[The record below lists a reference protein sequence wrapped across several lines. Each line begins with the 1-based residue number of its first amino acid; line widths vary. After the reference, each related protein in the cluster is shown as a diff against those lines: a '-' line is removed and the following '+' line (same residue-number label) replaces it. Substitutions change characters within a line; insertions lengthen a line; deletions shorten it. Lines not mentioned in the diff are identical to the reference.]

1 MKFQRVNLL
10 LTTLLWVLN
19 SWAQPGNDPC
29 HSALPLCPSVLIS
42 ASNQGATAT
51 SCPSCEDNFTFCF
64 TPANTIWF
72 TFTTNATGGA
82 VAVDFTNL
90 NFVAQ
95 TGRGTQLQA
104 TIIRATSPCNP
115 LTYTAVGNCQAGAS
129 SNFTLNA
136 AGLPPLTTYYVAVN
150 GAFNA
155 GATLPAEASFDILAS
170 GTGIDRVAAG
180 LSITG
185 PGGTLCPENATTFNA
200 NISNCTDT
208 SDFTW
213 YLNGVLAAVTQQ
225 PIWQTST
232 IQDGDVVTLDCSCF
246 TDCPQA
252 MTAQFGPIPVD
263 NLVVNAGA
271 DQTISAGGSVLLAG
285 STNGSTYFWTPA
297 NTVAS
302 PASLQTVAIPTSTTV
317 YFLTAS
323 DALCSLSDD
332 VVITVEDQ
340 FTIPGSFS
348 PNGDGTNDTWI
359 IQGIDAYPNA
369 HVTLFDRWGQ
379 QILDVVGYGAVK
391 SWDGTHEGKA
401 VTDGVYYYVVDLR
414 SPNYKEPFKGFVT
427 VIR

>member
-1 MKFQRVNLL
+1 
-10 LTTLLWVLN
+10 
-19 SWAQPGNDPC
+19 
-29 HSALPLCPSVLIS
+29 
-42 ASNQGATAT
+42 
-51 SCPSCEDNFTFCF
+51 
-64 TPANTIWF
+64 
-72 TFTTNATGGA
+72 
-82 VAVDFTNL
+82 
-90 NFVAQ
+90 
-95 TGRGTQLQA
+95 
-104 TIIRATSPCNP
+104 
-115 LTYTAVGNCQAGAS
+115 
-129 SNFTLNA
+129 
-136 AGLPPLTTYYVAVN
+136 LTTYYVVVN

-155 GATLPAEASFDILAS
+155 GATLPAEASFDVLAS

-232 IQDGDVVTLDCSCF
+232 IQNGDVVTLDCSCF

-252 MTAQFGPIPVD
+252 MTAQFGPISVD
-263 NLVVNAGA
+263 NLFVNAGA
-271 DQTISAGGSVLLAG
+271 DQAISAGGSVLLAG
-285 STNGSTYFWTPA
+285 STNGATYFWTPA

-302 PASLQTVAIPTSTTV
+302 PTSLQTVAIPTSTTV

-359 IQGIDAYPNA
+359 IKGIDSYPNA
-369 HVTLFDRWGQ
+369 HVTIFDRWGQ